1 MQNATHFYI
10 LAVMVGMVQGG
21 SQAVARS
28 IFSKLVPQKQ
38 STEFFGFLSVSSKF
52 SSSFGPF
59 VFAIVGQITG
69 NARYGILA
77 LLVFFIG
84 GIIMLT
90 TVNLAKGEQEA
101 VELSEAS

>member
-1 MQNATHFYI
+1 
-10 LAVMVGMVQGG
+10 MVGMVQGG

-38 STEFFGFLSVSSKF
+38 SAEFFGFLSVSSKF

-69 NARYGILA
+69 SARYGILA

-84 GIIMLT
+84 GIYLLLT
-90 TVNLAKGEQEA
+90 
-101 VELSEAS
+101 SEFGKR